1 MIRIAP
7 VPCLVFLF
15 FLLSTCSPP
24 EPPPD
29 TRPPNILFAI
39 SDDQSYPY
47 ASVYGS
53 KMVQTPAFDRVARNG
68 VLFNNAFVAA
78 PQCSPSRAAILT
90 GLNIWQLEEAGTHS
104 SYFPKKF
111 QTFTDRLEEGGY
123 MLGYTGKPWGPGNW
137 KDAGRPR
144 NPVGPEFG
152 EQRLDSVPYDGI
164 RPLDYAENFR
174 QFLEQ
179 KPANRPF
186 FFWYGASEPHRR
198 FELRSGLRA
207 GKSLA
212 DAEIPDFLPDN
223 DTIRSDLLDYA
234 VEIEW
239 FDKHLG
245 EMLDLLEAAGELD
258 NTIVVVTSDNGM
270 AFPYA
275 KANLQE
281 YGTHVPLAISGPTV
295 LHKGRVVDDL
305 VSLTDLA
312 PTFLELAGQPPLAEI
327 SGRTLRP
334 ILESDQQGY
343 IDESRQMVL
352 TGRERHS
359 HSRPDNLG
367 YPSRAI
373 RTKQYLYILNLKPD
387 RWPAGDPVD
396 DLLEDLESEDFKALH
411 PGYHDIDN
419 SPSKTLLMTQSD
431 QWPKEAQLALAK
443 RPYEQMFDIVND
455 PGCTENLANIIEWQT
470 IRDKLKNQLA
480 STLLEQKDP
489 RMLGQGDIFESY
501 PRFGRMRMFPGF
513 RERGVYNTSYATDK
527 AQ

>member
-1 MIRIAP
+1 MTRAR
-7 VPCLVFLF
+7 FLKNPALLYYSL
-15 FLLSTCSPP
+15 FLIFLSGCQNP
-24 EPPPD
+24 EPGEK
-29 TRPPNILFAI
+29 RRSPNILFAI

-47 ASVYGS
+47 ASAYGS

-104 SYFPKKF
+104 SYFPQKF
-111 QTFTDRLEEGGY
+111 QTFTDILESGGY
-123 MLGYTGKPWGPGNW
+123 VLGYTGKPWGPGNW
-137 KDAGRPR
+137 KDAGRSR
-144 NPVGPEFG
+144 NPVGPEFAAH
-152 EQRLDSVPYDGI
+152 RHDSVPYDGI
-164 RPLDYAENFR
+164 RPLNYSRNF
-174 QFLEQ
+174 QEFFDQ
-179 KPANRPF
+179 KPAGQPF
-186 FFWYGASEPHRR
+186 FFWFGASEPHRR
-198 FELRSGLRA
+198 FQPGSGLLA
-207 GKSLA
+207 GKSLSE
-212 DAEIPDFLPDN
+212 AEVPEFLPDT

-245 EMLDLLEAAGELD
+245 EMLDYLEAVGELE

-281 YGTHVPLAISGPTV
+281 YGTHVPLAISGPIIPT
-295 LHKGRVVDDL
+295 KGRVVDDL
-305 VSLTDLA
+305 VSMIDLA
-312 PTFLELAGQPPLAEI
+312 PTFLEIAGLTALEDI
-327 SGRTLRP
+327 SGTTLMP
-334 ILESDQQGY
+334 VLQSGKDGFVDQ
-343 IDESRQMVL
+343 SRNMVL

-373 RTKQYLYILNLKPD
+373 RTRQYLYIMNLKPE
-387 RWPAGDPVD
+387 RWPAGDPIN
-396 DLLEDLESEDFKALH
+396 DLREDLEPPEFKALY

-419 SPSKTLLMTQSD
+419 SPSKTLLMD
-431 QWPKEAQLALAK
+431 EAENWPDESRLALAK
-443 RPYEQMFDIVND
+443 RPYEQLFDIVND
-455 PGCTENLANIIEWQT
+455 PGCVQNLAQT
-470 IRDKLKNQLA
+470 IEMQTVQNNLKEQLA
-480 STLLEQKDP
+480 AELIKQKDP

-513 RERGVYNTSYATDK
+513 RKRGVYNPAF
-527 AQ
+527 Q